1 MKRITGL
8 LVVLLISLFLV
19 GCGGSEKGE
28 EVGKS
33 STKDLSAYQEM
44 TEKLGE
50 EILSDNVDVLRGKLS
65 ENLKKQLS
73 EEDLIK
79 QVKELLGSEKLIER
93 TKVEVKEDKGLI
105 QTLYEGKMTSSTA
118 FLTLVYN
125 KNMEVEGIF
134 YNSMPSSPEG
144 LLEDERKIQVGDE
157 PLDGILKIGAK
168 GEDSPLVILV
178 PGSGPQDMDET
189 IFQRKPLKDLADGL
203 AKKGISS
210 IRYHKRTKVYPK
222 SFTPSSTIED
232 EYIKDLEWV
241 LAHRKEFTSSE
252 DIYLLGHSQGGM
264 IIPSL
269 VDKHPEIKGL
279 ILMGSTPRRFI
290 DVIYDQMMEQT
301 GEEKREEAEKLYEA
315 LKNKKANPMLSPA
328 YLESLDRVEGPTFI
342 KEVTIPVLILQ
353 GEEDFQVKAEKDFEE
368 YKKLLGDHKN
378 VQFILYPKLNHLFM
392 ETKGLKSVEDY
403 YGEGH
408 VAQKV
413 MDDISNF
420 IHQK

>member
-168 GEDSPLVILV
+168 GEDSP
-178 PGSGPQDMDET
+178 
-189 IFQRKPLKDLADGL
+189 
-203 AKKGISS
+203 
-210 IRYHKRTKVYPK
+210 
-222 SFTPSSTIED
+222 
-232 EYIKDLEWV
+232 
-241 LAHRKEFTSSE
+241 
-252 DIYLLGHSQGGM
+252 
-264 IIPSL
+264 
-269 VDKHPEIKGL
+269 
-279 ILMGSTPRRFI
+279 
-290 DVIYDQMMEQT
+290 
-301 GEEKREEAEKLYEA
+301 
-315 LKNKKANPMLSPA
+315 
-328 YLESLDRVEGPTFI
+328 
-342 KEVTIPVLILQ
+342 
-353 GEEDFQVKAEKDFEE
+353 
-368 YKKLLGDHKN
+368 
-378 VQFILYPKLNHLFM
+378 
-392 ETKGLKSVEDY
+392 
-403 YGEGH
+403 
-408 VAQKV
+408 
-413 MDDISNF
+413 
-420 IHQK
+420 